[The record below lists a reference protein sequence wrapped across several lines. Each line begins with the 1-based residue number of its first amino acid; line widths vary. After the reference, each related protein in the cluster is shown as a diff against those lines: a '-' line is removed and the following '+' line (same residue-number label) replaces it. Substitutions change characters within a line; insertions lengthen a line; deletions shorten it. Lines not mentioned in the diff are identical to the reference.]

1 MTKPLL
7 FKDWIW
13 GSVHIQLKWNYAGN
27 LWNHPHCGL
36 QSLVLLCGHLCDQ
49 SWQWGLSPVLQP
61 WPCGLGWV
69 LKGLTLLSLPFP
81 HFWAFRSLWRS
92 WRNIPIYEPA
102 LYFCDKAERIKS
114 PCCIF
119 FPHLG
124 TRALTADVGFVFP
137 TRVAVPSSC
146 TLLFI
151 RVLEGCLAS
160 CSHFPQTNG
169 KPGGKRWDTNRS
181 VSKALPSAA

>member
-1 MTKPLL
+1 MLGISEIILTVASKAWCCSVGTSVIRADSEGSALCSSRGL
-7 FKDWIW
+7 VALAESWRDWLSSASHFLI
-13 GSVHIQLKWNYAGN
+13 S
-27 LWNHPHCGL
+27 
-36 QSLVLLCGHLCDQ
+36 GH
-49 SWQWGLSPVLQP
+49 SEI
-61 WPCGLGWV
+61 
-69 LKGLTLLSLPFP
+69 
-81 HFWAFRSLWRS
+81 SLWKS
-92 WRNIPIYEPA
+92 WRNIPIYKPT

-124 TRALTADVGFVFP
+124 TRALTAEVGFVFP
-137 TRVAVPSSC
+137 THVAAPSSC

-160 CSHFPQTNG
+160 CPHFPQTNG
-169 KPGGKRWDTNRS
+169 KPGGKCWDMNRS